1 MWLKT
6 EYFPRLLI
14 SLHCEVYGQMSPW
27 SQSSGVTGV
36 SLLGLCWASE
46 PGILWKC
53 VYSSSPASGRFG
65 LGLSWKIF
73 PIFRFYKDLKV
84 CKACTLIK
92 KSDSFSW
99 SWNKP
104 SIGSMGNSGAWTHP
118 PTLKLM
124 SFRATLVSPDFPL
137 FLSWSDHS
145 SDLCSVLKQNE
156 LYSGKLMCSENWQPQ
171 FESGFFILP
180 AVYLWARLPQF
191 PHLSLGKIILSF
203 PHIVTIKWDSI
214 WKSPGT

>member
-14 SLHCEVYGQMSPW
+14 SLHREVYGQMSPW

-53 VYSSSPASGRFG
+53 VYSISPASGRFG

-73 PIFRFYKDLKV
+73 HIFRFYKDLKV

-104 SIGSMGNSGAWTHP
+104 STGSMGNSGAWTHP

-137 FLSWSDHS
+137 FLSWSDHR

-156 LYSGKLMCSENWQPQ
+156 FIVQWEAHVLRKLTASVWIWVLYFTSCLPLGTFASVSSLVIGENLT
-171 FESGFFILP
+171 FF
-180 AVYLWARLPQF
+180 
-191 PHLSLGKIILSF
+191 
-203 PHIVTIKWDSI
+203 
-214 WKSPGT
+214 SPYCED